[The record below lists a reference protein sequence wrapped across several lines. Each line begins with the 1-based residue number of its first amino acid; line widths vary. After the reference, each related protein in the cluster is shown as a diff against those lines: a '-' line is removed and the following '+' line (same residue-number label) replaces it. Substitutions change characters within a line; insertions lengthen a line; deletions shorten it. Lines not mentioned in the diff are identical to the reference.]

1 MENNKK
7 IEELINK
14 LKTSNYLEIL
24 DKSILGDI
32 ENDFN
37 NYLENYKRLESE
49 DKILTIGIVGQVKAG
64 KSSFLNTLFFESE
77 DVLPKAATPMTA
89 ALTKI
94 RYSENISAKVHFF
107 TLSDFKKVEDG
118 AQKCKI
124 AIDREREKERLQ
136 NEERKKKGKP
146 ELKSTDVQILDRIE
160 LSDSDKAFYEI
171 VENFKKNE
179 VELRRKLENSE
190 NSENNENFEVLDNID
205 TIDALKNRLEDYV
218 GVSGKYMPIVKYI
231 EIFLNIEAIKD
242 FDIVDTP
249 GLNDPVISRRQ
260 LTRDFLGKCDVIFL
274 ISATSQ
280 FFDSQDIGLF
290 SEQLPKEGI
299 KEVVVVGSKFDNGLI
314 GESQKYNNDIK
325 SAQAGVENVL
335 NEQFKARINNSNRK
349 DIFEKAFPPRYISSS
364 CYDIY
369 KHYSNLSKR
378 EDGIKKNI
386 MRAFPHFLD
395 DAESYKK
402 LSGIEIFNSTI
413 IPEIVSKKEKILK
426 EHLESKYSG
435 FIVGFTKSI
444 EELYEKVKI
453 EQEKLSNENIKTL
466 KDKVKSSLNTLEKL
480 KYNINDC
487 YDAQTHEIKVKFN
500 DLLTEIKYIIDMNS
514 DVKVKTKTETF
525 TVQVESEGL
534 GAKVGRFFGGIF
546 GTDWGYE
553 DKIRIRNTSYA
564 STQDAIEQINKI
576 IKDSQKLINN
586 ACKNIFDINDFCEII
601 TVKLLEVFDLSN
613 LDFEPD
619 SIILPLKKVLRS
631 LSINS
636 VKLDK
641 DYSNIIVEKLS
652 NKNQTSV
659 KAMRE
664 AIEQITKDIFKDIEK
679 ALNSQSA
686 EIVAKLDE
694 QAKSLISDISSSI
707 EKDAEELK
715 NQLKDKKKYE
725 ELYKEAVSGIE
736 EVKNNI

>member
-107 TLSDFKKVEDG
+107 TLDDFKTVENG
-118 AQKCKI
+118 ARECKI
-124 AIDREREKERLQ
+124 AIENERKKR
-136 NEERKKKGKP
+136 NEDNKKKGKP
-146 ELKSTDVQILDRIE
+146 EIKLTDAQLLGMVE
-160 LSDSDKAFYEI
+160 LSDSAKAFYEI
-171 VENFKKNE
+171 FENFKKNE

-190 NSENNENFEVLDNID
+190 NNENFEVLDNVD
-205 TIDALKNRLEDYV
+205 TIDALKDRLEDYV
-218 GVSGKYMPIVKYI
+218 GVNGKYMPIVKYI
-231 EIFLNIEAIKD
+231 EIFLNIEKVKD

-249 GLNDPVISRRQ
+249 GLNDPVISRGQ

-274 ISATSQ
+274 LSPTSQ
-280 FFDSQDIGLF
+280 FFDSQDISLF
-290 SEQLPKEGI
+290 SEQLPQEGI

-325 SAQAGVENVL
+325 SAQAGVESVL

-378 EDGIKKNI
+378 EEGIKKNI
-386 MRAFPHFLD
+386 IRAFPHFLD

-413 IPEIVSKKEKILK
+413 IPEIVSKKDNIFK
-426 EHLESKYSG
+426 ERSNSIYSG
-435 FIVGFTKSI
+435 FIERFTQSI
-444 EELYEKVKI
+444 EELYKEVTKK
-453 EQEKLSNENIKTL
+453 QEELSNGDIKTL
-466 KDKVKSSLNTLEKL
+466 EDKVKSTLNNLEKL
-480 KYNINDC
+480 KDNIDDC
-487 YDAQTHEIKVKFN
+487 YDEKTHEIKVKFN
-500 DLLTEIKYIIDMNS
+500 DLLTEIRDIIDMNS
-514 DVKVKTKTETF
+514 DVKKRQKTEDY
-525 TVQVESEGL
+525 TVMVEKDGIR
-534 GAKVGRFFGGIF
+534 GGIGRFFGGIF
-546 GTDWGYE
+546 GTNWGYRE
-553 DKIRIRNTSYA
+553 ETRTRNISYA

-576 IKDSQKLINN
+576 IKESQKLINN
-586 ACKNIFDINDFCEII
+586 ACKNIFDINDFCETI
-601 TVKLLEVFDLSN
+601 TVKLLEVFDLSD
-613 LDFEPD
+613 LDFEPN

-631 LSINS
+631 LSISS
-636 VKLDK
+636 VRLDK
-641 DYSNIIVEKLS
+641 DYTDIIIESVSDRAE
-652 NKNQTSV
+652 TSV
-659 KAMRE
+659 EDMQKA
-664 AIEQITKDIFKDIEK
+664 IIKTVSDIIKDIEK

-694 QAKSLISDISSSI
+694 QANTLISDISSSI

>member
-14 LKTSNYLEIL
+14 LKTSNYLEVL

-107 TLSDFKKVEDG
+107 TLDDFKTVENG
-118 AQKCKI
+118 ARECKI
-124 AIDREREKERLQ
+124 AIENERKKR
-136 NEERKKKGKP
+136 NEDNKKKGKP
-146 ELKSTDVQILDRIE
+146 EIKLTDAQLLGMVE
-160 LSDSDKAFYEI
+160 LSDSAKAFYEI
-171 VENFKKNE
+171 FENFKKNE

-190 NSENNENFEVLDNID
+190 NNENFEVLDNVD
-205 TIDALKNRLEDYV
+205 TIDALKDRLEDYV
-218 GVSGKYMPIVKYI
+218 GVNGKYMPIVKYI
-231 EIFLNIEAIKD
+231 EIFLNIEKVKD

-249 GLNDPVISRRQ
+249 GLNDPVISRGQ

-274 ISATSQ
+274 LSPTSQ
-280 FFDSQDIGLF
+280 FFDSQDISLF
-290 SEQLPKEGI
+290 SEQLPQEGI

-325 SAQAGVENVL
+325 SAQAGVESVL

-378 EDGIKKNI
+378 EEGIKKNI
-386 MRAFPHFLD
+386 IRAFPHFLD

-413 IPEIVSKKEKILK
+413 IPEIVSKKDNIFK
-426 EHLESKYSG
+426 ERSNSIYSG
-435 FIVGFTKSI
+435 FIERFTQSI
-444 EELYEKVKI
+444 EELYKEVTKK
-453 EQEKLSNENIKTL
+453 QEELSNGDIKTL
-466 KDKVKSSLNTLEKL
+466 EDKVKSTLNNLEKL
-480 KYNINDC
+480 KDNIDDC
-487 YDAQTHEIKVKFN
+487 YDEKTHEIKVKFN
-500 DLLTEIKYIIDMNS
+500 DLLTEIRDIIDMNS
-514 DVKVKTKTETF
+514 DVKKRQKTEDY
-525 TVQVESEGL
+525 TVMVEKDGIR
-534 GAKVGRFFGGIF
+534 GGIGRFFGGIF
-546 GTDWGYE
+546 GTDWGYRE
-553 DKIRIRNTSYA
+553 ETRTRNISYA

-576 IKDSQKLINN
+576 IKESQKLINN
-586 ACKNIFDINDFCEII
+586 ACKNIFDINDFCETI
-601 TVKLLEVFDLSN
+601 TVKLLEVFDLSD
-613 LDFEPD
+613 LDFEPN

-631 LSINS
+631 LSISS
-636 VKLDK
+636 VRLDK
-641 DYSNIIVEKLS
+641 DYTDIIIESVSDRAE
-652 NKNQTSV
+652 TSV
-659 KAMRE
+659 EDMQKAIRK
-664 AIEQITKDIFKDIEK
+664 TVSDIIKDIEK

-694 QAKSLISDISSSI
+694 QANTLISDISSSI

>member
-64 KSSFLNTLFFESE
+64 KSSFLNTLFFDSE

-107 TLSDFKKVEDG
+107 TLDDFKTVENG
-118 AQKCKI
+118 ARECKI
-124 AIDREREKERLQ
+124 AIENERKKR
-136 NEERKKKGKP
+136 NEDNKKKGKP
-146 ELKSTDVQILDRIE
+146 EIKLTDAQLLGMVE
-160 LSDSDKAFYEI
+160 LSDSAKAFYEI
-171 VENFKKNE
+171 FENFKKNE

-190 NSENNENFEVLDNID
+190 NNENFEVLDNVD
-205 TIDALKNRLEDYV
+205 TIDALKDRLEDYV
-218 GVSGKYMPIVKYI
+218 GVNGKYMPIVKYI
-231 EIFLNIEAIKD
+231 EIFLNIEKVKD

-249 GLNDPVISRRQ
+249 GLNDPVISRGQ

-274 ISATSQ
+274 LSPTSQ
-280 FFDSQDIGLF
+280 FFDSQDISLF
-290 SEQLPKEGI
+290 SEQLPQEGI

-325 SAQAGVENVL
+325 SAQAGVESVL

-378 EDGIKKNI
+378 EEGIKKNI
-386 MRAFPHFLD
+386 IRAFPHFLD

-413 IPEIVSKKEKILK
+413 IPEIVSKKDNIFK
-426 EHLESKYSG
+426 ERSNSIYSG
-435 FIVGFTKSI
+435 FIERFTQSI
-444 EELYEKVKI
+444 EELYKEVTKK
-453 EQEKLSNENIKTL
+453 QEELSNGDIKTL
-466 KDKVKSSLNTLEKL
+466 EDKVKSTLNNLEKL
-480 KYNINDC
+480 KDNIDDC
-487 YDAQTHEIKVKFN
+487 YDEKTHEIKVKFN
-500 DLLTEIKYIIDMNS
+500 DLLTEIRDIIDMNS
-514 DVKVKTKTETF
+514 DVKKRQKTEDY
-525 TVQVESEGL
+525 TVMVEKDGIR
-534 GAKVGRFFGGIF
+534 GGIGRFFGGIF
-546 GTDWGYE
+546 GTDWGYRE
-553 DKIRIRNTSYA
+553 ETRTRNISYA

-576 IKDSQKLINN
+576 IKESQKLINN
-586 ACKNIFDINDFCEII
+586 ACKNIFDINDFCETI
-601 TVKLLEVFDLSN
+601 TVKLLEVFDLSD
-613 LDFEPD
+613 LDFEPN

-631 LSINS
+631 LSISS
-636 VKLDK
+636 VRLDK
-641 DYSNIIVEKLS
+641 DYTNIIIESVSDRAE
-652 NKNQTSV
+652 TSV
-659 KAMRE
+659 EDMQKAIRK
-664 AIEQITKDIFKDIEK
+664 TVSDIIKDIEK

-694 QAKSLISDISSSI
+694 QANTLISDISSSI

>member
-107 TLSDFKKVEDG
+107 TLDDFKTVENG
-118 AQKCKI
+118 ARECKI
-124 AIDREREKERLQ
+124 AIENERKKR
-136 NEERKKKGKP
+136 NEDNKKKGKP
-146 ELKSTDVQILDRIE
+146 EIKLTDAQLLGMVE
-160 LSDSDKAFYEI
+160 LSDSAKAFYEI
-171 VENFKKNE
+171 FENFKKNE

-190 NSENNENFEVLDNID
+190 NNENFEVLDNVD
-205 TIDALKNRLEDYV
+205 TIDALKDRLEDYV
-218 GVSGKYMPIVKYI
+218 GVNGKYMPIVKYI
-231 EIFLNIEAIKD
+231 EIFLNIEKVKD

-249 GLNDPVISRRQ
+249 GLNDPVISRGQ

-274 ISATSQ
+274 LSPTSQ
-280 FFDSQDIGLF
+280 FFDSQDISLF
-290 SEQLPKEGI
+290 SEQLPQEGI

-325 SAQAGVENVL
+325 SAQAGVESVL

-386 MRAFPHFLD
+386 IRAFPHFLD

-413 IPEIVSKKEKILK
+413 IPEIVSKKDNIFK
-426 EHLESKYSG
+426 ERSNSIYSG
-435 FIVGFTKSI
+435 FIERFTQSI
-444 EELYEKVKI
+444 EELYKEVTKK
-453 EQEKLSNENIKTL
+453 QEELSNGDIKTL
-466 KDKVKSSLNTLEKL
+466 EDKVKSTLNNLEKL
-480 KYNINDC
+480 KDNIDDC
-487 YDAQTHEIKVKFN
+487 YDEKTHEIKVKFN
-500 DLLTEIKYIIDMNS
+500 DLLTEIRDIIDMNS
-514 DVKVKTKTETF
+514 DVKKRQKTEDY
-525 TVQVESEGL
+525 TVMVEKDGIR
-534 GAKVGRFFGGIF
+534 GGIGRFFGGIF
-546 GTDWGYE
+546 GTNWGYRE
-553 DKIRIRNTSYA
+553 ETRTRNISYA

-576 IKDSQKLINN
+576 IKESQKLINN
-586 ACKNIFDINDFCEII
+586 ACKNIFDINDFCETI
-601 TVKLLEVFDLSN
+601 TVKLLEVFDLSD
-613 LDFEPD
+613 LDFEPN

-631 LSINS
+631 LSISS
-636 VKLDK
+636 VRLDK
-641 DYSNIIVEKLS
+641 DYTDIIIESVSDRAE
-652 NKNQTSV
+652 TSV
-659 KAMRE
+659 EDMQKA
-664 AIEQITKDIFKDIEK
+664 IIKTVSDIIKDIEK

-694 QAKSLISDISSSI
+694 QANTLISDISSSI

>member
-107 TLSDFKKVEDG
+107 TLDDFKTVENG
-118 AQKCKI
+118 ARECKI
-124 AIDREREKERLQ
+124 AIENERKKL
-136 NEERKKKGKP
+136 NEELKKKGKP
-146 ELKSTDVQILDRIE
+146 EAKLTDAQLLGMVE
-160 LSDSDKAFYEI
+160 LSDSAKAFYEI
-171 VENFKKNE
+171 FDNFKKNE

-190 NSENNENFEVLDNID
+190 NNDNNENFEVLDNVD

-249 GLNDPVISRRQ
+249 GLNDPVISRGQ

-274 ISATSQ
+274 LSPTSQ
-280 FFDSQDIGLF
+280 FFDSQDISLF
-290 SEQLPKEGI
+290 SEQLPQEGI

-349 DIFEKAFPPRYISSS
+349 DIFEKAFPPHYISSS

-386 MRAFPHFLD
+386 IRAFPHFLD

-413 IPEIVSKKEKILK
+413 IPEIVSKKDNIFK
-426 EHLESKYSG
+426 ERSNSIYSG
-435 FIVGFTKSI
+435 FIEGFTKSI
-444 EELYEKVKI
+444 EELYEEVTQK
-453 EQEKLSNENIKTL
+453 QEKLSNGDIKTL
-466 KDKVKSSLNTLEKL
+466 EDKVKSSLNNLEKL
-480 KYNINDC
+480 KHNIDDC
-487 YDAQTHEIKVKFN
+487 YDEKTHEIKVKFN
-500 DLLTEIKYIIDMNS
+500 DLLTDIRDIIDMNS
-514 DVKVKTKTETF
+514 DVKKRQKTEDY
-525 TVQVESEGL
+525 TVMVEKDGIFSGI
-534 GAKVGRFFGGIF
+534 ARFFNIGGYRQE
-546 GTDWGYE
+546 T
-553 DKIRIRNTSYA
+553 RTRNISYA

-576 IKDSQKLINN
+576 IKECQKLINN
-586 ACKNIFDINDFCEII
+586 ACKNIFDINDFCETIA
-601 TVKLLEVFDLSN
+601 VKLLEVFDLSN
-613 LDFEPD
+613 LDFESD

-636 VKLDK
+636 VRLDK
-641 DYSNIIVEKLS
+641 DYTNIIIESVSDKEE
-652 NKNQTSV
+652 TSV
-659 KAMRE
+659 EVMQKAMRK
-664 AIEQITKDIFKDIEK
+664 AVLDIIKDIEK